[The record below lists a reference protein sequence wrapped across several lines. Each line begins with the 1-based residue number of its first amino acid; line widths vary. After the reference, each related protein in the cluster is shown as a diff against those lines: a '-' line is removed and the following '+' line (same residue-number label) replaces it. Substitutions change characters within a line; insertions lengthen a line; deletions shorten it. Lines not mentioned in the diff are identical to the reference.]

1 MSLYKNR
8 DGYKRSIHVIN
19 NSSNRTGCSEDDSL
33 APLNA
38 SGFGGVGGV
47 SSILITV
54 GFAASDVDVAT
65 LTDVGVI
72 LSTVLELLVW
82 VG

>member
-38 SGFGGVGGV
+38 SAFGRVGGGPV
-47 SSILITV
+47 TTV

>member
-19 NSSNRTGCSEDDSL
+19 KSSNRTGCSEDDGP
-33 APLNA
+33 APLIA
-38 SGFGGVGGV
+38 SACGRVGGGPV
-47 SSILITV
+47 TTV
-54 GFAASDVDVAT
+54 GFAASDVDVAVAT